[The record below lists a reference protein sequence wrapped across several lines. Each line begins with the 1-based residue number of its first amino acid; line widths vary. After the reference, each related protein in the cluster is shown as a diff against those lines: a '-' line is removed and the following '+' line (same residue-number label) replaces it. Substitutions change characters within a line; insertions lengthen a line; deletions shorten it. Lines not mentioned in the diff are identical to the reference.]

1 MEKLAEY
8 TMPSQ
13 TNTIQFTDL
22 DAAHKYKTILVF
34 YQIRTTNASQTS
46 FYVCPNYDGSTAW
59 GGGTTVA
66 WTTGSDVNYQT
77 YSNANGLEVH
87 GSVTGNQD
95 IGSGYGLI
103 FLSGRGA
110 GERANIMV
118 RHGMTGVYYNNVYG
132 ASTGL
137 SASHGPVNPSL
148 ITSLRFHRPSVNFS
162 IAKFD
167 IYGV

>member
-13 TNTIQFTDL
+13 TNTIEFTGL
-22 DAAHKYKTILVF
+22 DTAHNYRNILVF
-34 YQIRTTNASQTS
+34 YKLRHASTS
-46 FYVCPNYDGSTAW
+46 QLSFFVCPNYNGVTTW

-66 WTTGSDVNYQT
+66 WTSGGDVNYQ
-77 YSNANGLEVH
+77 SSSVNGLEVH
-87 GSVTGNQD
+87 GSMPGTND

-118 RHGMTGVYYNNVYG
+118 RHAMTGVFYNNIYG
-132 ASTGL
+132 PSTGL
-137 SASHGPVNPSL
+137 SASQGPVNTSL
-148 ITSLRFHRPSVNFS
+148 ITSLRFHRPNANFS
-162 IAKFD
+162 IAQFH